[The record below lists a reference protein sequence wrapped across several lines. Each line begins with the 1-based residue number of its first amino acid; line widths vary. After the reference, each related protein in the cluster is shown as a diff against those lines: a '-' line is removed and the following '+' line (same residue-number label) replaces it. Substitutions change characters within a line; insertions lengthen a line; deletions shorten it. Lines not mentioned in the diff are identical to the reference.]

1 MPEPTEDPAEPRQ
14 RSPDLGPPLAASIRK
29 YNVKRSCI
37 RCHER
42 KVRCDKE
49 SPCVAC
55 VRAEAQ
61 CRYPGPE
68 RAKRRSQFRKGVNKS
83 SSVTTTAVQQV
94 EVQHGDGSSSTHSQA
109 AADSRIQVLSPPPNG
124 SAAIGQFT
132 TTSRP
137 APSESEHSGGFLL
150 KEGSS
155 TRYVNEFTFSRV
167 LEKQNELQSAI
178 DENTPNDN
186 PRSGSKRST
195 FGFDGLISDPSLEV
209 DISSLLPTRWQAT
222 QLWQAYLNN
231 VDGLVKLL
239 HIPTVQPTVFAAIN
253 NPKDTAPDMNALLF
267 SIYFAAV
274 ASLRWT
280 EVQTILGQDRQA
292 AMAAYERGIELSLH
306 AQCFLDSPT
315 ILSLQALALYLM
327 CYRNSNS
334 GRTGWILNGLLI
346 RAAVAVGLHR
356 DGEQFNLS
364 PLDTEIRRRLWWQIL
379 GSDGRAAE
387 DHGLSAG
394 PNGGFDGFCDTKLP
408 THIDDRDIT
417 PNTIGPVCNEQ
428 RWTELTHF
436 LVASE
441 MYQALQQINRL
452 SAQPGDDKMA
462 QLDAYLATVKTDM
475 HRNYLRYCN
484 PNIPNQKVSLLLG
497 RLLLGKSDVFVRQQA
512 LRGLS
517 PEEAAARADEATLA
531 LACDTLEVCFELK
544 TDELLGNYQWLLST
558 FTEYHLLTYTLWH
571 LCVRPQATADTE
583 RAWTVVDKM
592 FTLIEMHGPPPG
604 AKWNVLRKLRE
615 KAVGVRKGV
624 VHRGEVGVPPAVM
637 ERMSDG
643 NETGDGDGDGVQQ
656 QRDGM
661 VQQPQQMGYPDP
673 NLLDAGGVGA
683 SPMFNDAMVWDLGY
697 LVFPDWGGN
706 PAGF

>member
-1 MPEPTEDPAEPRQ
+1 MPEPTVNQIEPRQ
-14 RSPDLGPPLAASIRK
+14 RSPDSGPPPAVSVRK

-49 SPCVAC
+49 APCVAC

-83 SSVTTTAVQQV
+83 SSVTTTAVQHA
-94 EVQHGDGSSSTHSQA
+94 EAQHGHSSSSTHSQA
-109 AADSRIQVLSPPPNG
+109 AADSRTRGPNPPSG
-124 SAAIGQFT
+124 AAVIDQFST
-132 TTSRP
+132 TRRP

-178 DENTPNDN
+178 DENTPDDN
-186 PRSGSKRST
+186 LRSGSKRST

-231 VDGLVKLL
+231 VNGLVKLL

-253 NPKDTAPDMNALLF
+253 NPKDTAPDLNALLF

-292 AMAAYERGIELSLH
+292 AMTAYERGIELSLH
-306 AQCFLDSPT
+306 AKCFLDSPT

-356 DGEQFNLS
+356 DGEKFNLS

-417 PNTIGPVCNEQ
+417 PNTNAPVCNEQ

-452 SAQPGDDKMA
+452 SAQSGDDKMA

-475 HRNYLRYCN
+475 QRKYLQYCD

-497 RLLLGKSDVFVRQQA
+497 RLLLGKSEVFVRQQA

-517 PEEAAARADEATLA
+517 PEEAATRADETTLA

-571 LCVRPQATADTE
+571 LCVRPQATAGTE

-592 FTLIEMHGPPPG
+592 FTLIEMQGPPPG

-615 KAVGVRKGV
+615 KAVGVGKGV
-624 VHRGEVGVPPAVM
+624 VHGVDVEVPPALM
-637 ERMSDG
+637 GGMG
-643 NETGDGDGDGVQQ
+643 NANENGNGVPQ

-661 VQQPQQMGYPDP
+661 LQPQQMGYPDP

-706 PAGF
+706 PTGF